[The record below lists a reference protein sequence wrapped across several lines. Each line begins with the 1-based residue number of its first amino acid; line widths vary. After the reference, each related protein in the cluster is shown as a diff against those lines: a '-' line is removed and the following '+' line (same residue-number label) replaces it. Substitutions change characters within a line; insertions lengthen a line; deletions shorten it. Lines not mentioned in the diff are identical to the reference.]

1 MRGIIIEKKWH
12 SAIVMTNNGQ
22 FRRLY
27 FPFGREVAD
36 EVVLSRQPRMQF
48 AVAAMA
54 VFLLVAGLVGY
65 NTRFQS
71 AAYGFVSIEV
81 NPAAEFQINQ
91 YGVVVEAVPEP
102 AKDAAPAEI
111 VSEEAKPEPVAE
123 PAVESETK
131 AAVPNGAAGE
141 TAEKP
146 AKAGP
151 DDAAE
156 TDAAPKENALPTD
169 EAKEEPRQPPIPDDP
184 GVDPDEEKE
193 REPSRF
199 RLF

>member
-91 YGVVVEAVPEP
+91 YGVVVEAVTVDHGLRPGARAE
-102 AKDAAPAEI
+102 AAQ
-111 VSEEAKPEPVAE
+111 VAALCGRLGVAHSRLDWAHGAGHGGNLQQAARRARYGLITGWARGRGLQ
-123 PAVESETK
+123 AVLLGQTLE
-131 AAVPNGAAGE
+131 G
-141 TAEKP
+141 
-146 AKAGP
+146 
-151 DDAAE
+151 
-156 TDAAPKENALPTD
+156 
-169 EAKEEPRQPPIPDDP
+169 
-184 GVDPDEEKE
+184 
-193 REPSRF
+193 
-199 RLF
+199 